1 VSEHEYILILAGG
14 GGTRLWPQS
23 RRRRPKQFLPLL
35 PGGESLLA
43 ATIER
48 LLPRWPIDRIL
59 VVTAADQIA
68 EVRRV
73 APELPLAN
81 IVTEPRARNTAAC
94 IGLGAVTVL
103 ARDAEAACAVLPS
116 DQHIADDAGFR
127 RCLELAFVRARAA
140 TRPVVTIGVRPTT
153 PETGFGYLE
162 PGTPTADGARMV
174 ARFVEKP
181 DRETAERYVAAG
193 FLWNAGMFVFRAS
206 RMLEAIDKHLPALG
220 ALLDKIARDPNSA
233 QTLYPDAQAI
243 SIDYGVME
251 KLAAGEVETVPG
263 DFGWNDV
270 GSFSAL
276 EHVAPHDAAGN
287 ATLGESV
294 TIDARGNILVG
305 DGRRVIA
312 AVGVEDLII
321 VATDDAV
328 LVLPK
333 SRAQDVR
340 RVVDELERTGRNS
353 YL

>member
-233 QTLYPDAQAI
+233 QTL
-243 SIDYGVME
+243 
-251 KLAAGEVETVPG
+251 AAGEVETVPG